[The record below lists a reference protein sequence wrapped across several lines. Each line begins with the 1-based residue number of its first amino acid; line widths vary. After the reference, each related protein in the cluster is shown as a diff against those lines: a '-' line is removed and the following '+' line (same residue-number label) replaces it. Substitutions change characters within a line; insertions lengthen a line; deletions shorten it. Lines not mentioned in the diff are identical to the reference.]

1 MKSKSELGAYADY
14 TISSLT
20 ELEETYGP
28 ANPASLVKE
37 IGYISDHYRA
47 FIEKSP
53 FVVLATVGPD
63 GVDCSPRGDPP
74 GFARVLDEHTVAIPD
89 RRGNNRIDNLRNLV
103 VDPRASLLFLIPGIG
118 ETIRINGLGYIVTEP
133 ELRASFEMQG
143 KVPATVILVKVDTIY
158 FQCPKA
164 LVRSKL
170 WQAESQIVRSEL
182 PTTGQIIS
190 TLSQEFDGDEYD
202 RNYPKRLKETI
213 Y

>member
-118 ETIRINGLGYIVTEP
+118 ETIRINGRGYIVTEP

-158 FQCPKA
+158 FQCPK
-164 LVRSKL
+164 
-170 WQAESQIVRSEL
+170 
-182 PTTGQIIS
+182 IIL
-190 TLSQEFDGDEYD
+190 T
-202 RNYPKRLKETI
+202 
-213 Y
+213 

>member
-118 ETIRINGLGYIVTEP
+118 ETIRINGRGYIVTEP
-133 ELRASFEMQG
+133 ELRASFEIQG

>member
-118 ETIRINGLGYIVTEP
+118 ETIRINGRGYIVTEP

>member
-1 MKSKSELGAYADY
+1 MSDTQLGAYESHR
-14 TISSLT
+14 ISTLT
-20 ELEETYGP
+20 GLEDHYGP

-37 IGYISDHYRA
+37 IDYISDHYRA

-53 FVVLATVGPD
+53 FAVLATVGPD

-74 GFARVLDEHTVAIPD
+74 GFVRVLDKHTVAMPD

-103 VDPRASLLFLIPGIG
+103 VDPRASLLFLIPGVG
-118 ETIRINGLGYIVTEP
+118 ETMRINGRGYIITEQ
-133 ELRASFEMQG
+133 ELCNSFVMQG
-143 KVPATVILVKVDTIY
+143 KAPATVIIFKVESIY

-170 WQAESQIVRSEL
+170 WQSDSQIARSEL
-182 PTTGQIIS
+182 PSTGQMVS
-190 TLSQEFDGDEYD
+190 ALSQDFDGDEYD

>member
-74 GFARVLDEHTVAIPD
+74 GFARLLDEHTVAIPD

-118 ETIRINGLGYIVTEP
+118 ETIRINGRGYIVTEP

>member
-74 GFARVLDEHTVAIPD
+74 GFAGVLDEHTVAIPD

-118 ETIRINGLGYIVTEP
+118 ETIRINGRGYIVTEP

-202 RNYPKRLKETI
+202 CNYPKRLKETI

>member
-118 ETIRINGLGYIVTEP
+118 ETIRINGRGYIVTEP

-202 RNYPKRLKETI
+202 CNYPKRLKETI